1 MKPSIAYEAGS
12 PEVAFAQST
21 LGQQLKRV
29 LSEGSASSRTIADF
43 VLRNPVRVTA
53 FGIEE
58 LAEHCAVSNA
68 TASRFARDIGFTNY
82 AAMRG
87 EIAATMQGILQ
98 PVEKLRSSIERGN
111 GRGNPAAE
119 SLGFAAANIDAT
131 SQALDPAALQKVV
144 QKLTRARTVYVM
156 GFGLSS
162 HLAGLLSLHLQP
174 FCQHVVEVAG
184 HGGTE
189 VAAGHLA
196 NITPSDVL
204 LVISFPR
211 YALDVIRLAGF
222 ARSRSACIVS
232 LTDSP
237 ASPLAE
243 LADVALFA
251 QATHPVLPSS
261 SSAALALIE
270 ALVAMLMVSNKDNV
284 EKAARLTEAISAY
297 LYGADGGR
305 VKPKKNR

>member
-98 PVEKLRSSIERGN
+98 PVEKLRSSIERGS
-111 GRGNPAAE
+111 GSGNPAVE
-119 SLGFAAANIDAT
+119 SLGYAAANIDAT
-131 SQALDPAALQKVV
+131 SQALNPAALQTVV

-196 NITPSDVL
+196 NITPDDVL
-204 LVISFPR
+204 IVISFPR

-270 ALVAMLMVSNKDNV
+270 ALVALLMVSNKDNV

-297 LYGADGGR
+297 LYGAEAGR
-305 VKPKKNR
+305 VKPKKR

>member
-1 MKPSIAYEAGS
+1 MKPSTAYEAGS

-98 PVEKLRSSIERGN
+98 PVEKLRNSIERGN